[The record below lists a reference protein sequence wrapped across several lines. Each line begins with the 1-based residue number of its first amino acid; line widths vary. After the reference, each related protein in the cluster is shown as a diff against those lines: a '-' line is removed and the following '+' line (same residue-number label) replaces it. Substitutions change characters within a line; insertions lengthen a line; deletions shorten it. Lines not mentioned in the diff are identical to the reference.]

1 MATSQDT
8 ILAAVRDFAHH
19 AHGDQRRRYTN
30 DPYIVHPVRVMETC
44 RTYTQDTATLCAAL
58 LHDVLEDTPVQEEAI
73 RRFLE
78 TLMSEVEVTRTLR
91 IVVELTDVYT
101 HELQP
106 RMKRKERRSREAERL
121 ATVIADAQT
130 VKYADIIDNTID
142 LTQNDPDFAPVYIRE
157 CQAILDVA
165 DKGNADL
172 YDRVLEMLQTYM
184 AQFPSGHRKH

>member
-1 MATSQDT
+1 M
-8 ILAAVRDFAHH
+8 
-19 AHGDQRRRYTN
+19 
-30 DPYIVHPVRVMETC
+30 
-44 RTYTQDTATLCAAL
+44 
-58 LHDVLEDTPVQEEAI
+58 LEDTPVQEEAI

-78 TLMSEVEVTRTLR
+78 TLMSEAEVTRTLR

-121 ATVIADAQT
+121 ATVSADAQT

-172 YDRVLEMLQTYM
+172 YDRVLGMLQKYM